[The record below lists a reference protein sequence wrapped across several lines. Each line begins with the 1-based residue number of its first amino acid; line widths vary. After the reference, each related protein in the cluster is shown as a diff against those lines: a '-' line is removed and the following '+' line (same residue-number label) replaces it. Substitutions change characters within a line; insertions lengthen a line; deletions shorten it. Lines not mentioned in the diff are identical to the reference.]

1 MKPAQRFKEGTTHI
15 MAKGELK
22 VIRYYEENNTLMV
35 VYTLNNKPEEY
46 SNKYVNMISNI
57 YKWQKRN
64 NLTEANTLEE
74 FVNLELV
81 RPLKFGIELE
91 LVSPI
96 SLLTLERKLI
106 EAGINIESP
115 SSIHSQVSGWK
126 LVRDGSIRTTRKNPY
141 GFELVSP
148 PSSDFEDLEIIC
160 KILKE
165 EKIKSNTSC
174 GMHVHHEIKELKRQ
188 QIIRIYDFYNK
199 YERVIDTSLP
209 ASRENNRFCRPISS
223 IINRVRNCDTKTAL
237 LRNIAGTR
245 GNGYY
250 AQCRY
255 YKINLRS
262 FLYYGTIEFRQ
273 HSGSISFEEI
283 KDWVLFTHKII
294 DRAIQINDNVKQFDS
309 QKTILEAFGEM
320 TKELKI
326 EGTKLE
332 KGLSDKLKKQAK
344 KRRIV
349 LA

>member
-1 MKPAQRFKEGTTHI
+1 MVNPSKRFKAGTSHVTSKGIIHIVRHYENSEGVLMTVYRVNDS
-15 MAKGELK
+15 
-22 VIRYYEENNTLMV
+22 VIEQE
-35 VYTLNNKPEEY
+35 
-46 SNKYVNMISNI
+46 NKYNNVVGNI
-57 YKWQKRN
+57 YRWTREG
-64 NLTEANTLEE
+64 NLNQIKPLKT
-74 FVNLELV
+74 V
-81 RPLKFGIELE
+81 RSLKFGIELE

-96 SLLTLERKLI
+96 SRYDLI
-106 EAGINIESP
+106 EKLSDAGINIESP
-115 SSIHSQVSGWK
+115 RNTHSQVSGWK
-126 LVRDGSIRTTRKNPY
+126 LVHDGSIRTTRKNPY

-148 PSSDFEDLEIIC
+148 PSTDFKELEIIC
-160 KILKE
+160 EILKQ

-199 YERVIDTSLP
+199 YEKVIDTSLP
-209 ASRENNRFCRPISS
+209 ASRENNRFCKPISS
-223 IINRVRNCDTKTAL
+223 IINKVRNCDTKTAL

-283 KDWVLFTHKII
+283 RDWVLFTHKMI

-309 QKTILEAFGEM
+309 QKTILEAFSEM
-320 TKELKI
+320 VKELKI